1 MLSLVEYFKTLDSSE
16 PTLVINGETLE
27 IIAANGQLCELI
39 GRSFSEVV
47 GKKIDFFI
55 PATNASFNPNKRNQP
70 VKIIRKDGQ
79 ELEAQAVCLFMQKGP
94 PLVAVLRFL
103 REDTSPHHIEAEM
116 LQNRHLALQRAHK
129 ELLSAYNRLELLT
142 DELENKNRKLEELYG
157 RLSYASRMAT
167 IGELT
172 AGAAHGINN
181 PLAAAVSAIRGLNRL
196 INLVGDENL
205 RENLLT
211 FSQRADK
218 ALERIEKIVN
228 DLRRLARV
236 GNKRGELK
244 EVSLAQEIKMA
255 LDLLADKL
263 REVEVVTAIPQT
275 TVRVCPEEFLQVL
288 MNLFDNAVYA
298 MGGKGRLEIKGETKP
313 EGLYLRVSDSGPG
326 IPEEIRD
333 RIFEPFFT
341 SKPPGEGTGMGLP
354 MARSIVESYAGS
366 LNLAETNGP
375 GSTFVIFLPKEVA
388 GV

>member
-1 MLSLVEYFKTLDSSE
+1 MISLTEYVKTLDSSE
-16 PTLVINGETLE
+16 PTLVLNGETLE
-27 IIAANGQLCELI
+27 ILGANSQLCELI
-39 GRSFSEVV
+39 GRDFSEVV

-55 PATNASFNPNKRNQP
+55 PATNTSFDPNKRNQP
-70 VKIIRKDGQ
+70 VKIIRKDGE
-79 ELEAQAVCLFMQKGP
+79 ELAAQALCLFMQKGP

-103 REDTSPHHIEAEM
+103 REDNSPTPLEAEM
-116 LQNRHLALQRAHK
+116 LQNRHVALQRAHQ

-142 DELENKNRKLEELYG
+142 DELESKNRQLEELYG

-181 PLAAAVSAIRGLNRL
+181 PLAAAVSAIRGMNRL
-196 INLVGDENL
+196 INTVGDENL
-205 RENLLT
+205 RENLHT
-211 FSQRADK
+211 FCQRADK
-218 ALERIEKIVN
+218 ALERIENIVN

-244 EVSLAQEIKMA
+244 EVSLAQEVKMA
-255 LDLLADKL
+255 LDLLAHKL
-263 REVEVVTAIPQT
+263 REVEVVTALSQA

-298 MGGKGRLEIKGETKP
+298 VGGKGRLEISSEIKP
-313 EGLYLRVSDSGPG
+313 EGLYLRVSDNGPG
-326 IPEEIRD
+326 VPKEIRD

-354 MARSIVESYAGS
+354 MARSIIESYAGS

-375 GSTFVIFLPKEVA
+375 GCTFIIFLPKEVV